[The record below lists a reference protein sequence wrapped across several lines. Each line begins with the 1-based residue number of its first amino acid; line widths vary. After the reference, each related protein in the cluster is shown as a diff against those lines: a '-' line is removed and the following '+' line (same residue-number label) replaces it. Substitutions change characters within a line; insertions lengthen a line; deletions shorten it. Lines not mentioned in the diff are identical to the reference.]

1 MDKPTILLIEEMRQ
15 KVADVANEYISQVPA
30 ITMADFFGTLAT
42 QFQGVARQQL
52 IQAQAEY
59 NKANESEVK
68 EDGGTRQKSN
78 RTTGNE

>member
-1 MDKPTILLIEEMRQ
+1 MEKPTILLIEEMRQ

-30 ITMADFFGTLAT
+30 VTMADFFGTLAT

-59 NKANESEVK
+59 NKANESEEK
-68 EDGGTRQKSN
+68 DNGGTRQKSN

>member
-1 MDKPTILLIEEMRQ
+1 MEKPTILLIEEMRQ

-30 ITMADFFGTLAT
+30 VTMADFFGTLAT

-68 EDGGTRQKSN
+68 EDGGTGQKSN

>member
-1 MDKPTILLIEEMRQ
+1 MEKPTILLIEEMRQ

-30 ITMADFFGTLAT
+30 VTMADFFGTLAT

-68 EDGGTRQKSN
+68 EDGGTRQESN

>member
-1 MDKPTILLIEEMRQ
+1 MEKPTILLIEEMRQ

-30 ITMADFFGTLAT
+30 VTMADFFGTLAT

-68 EDGGTRQKSN
+68 EVGGTGQKSN
-78 RTTGNE
+78 RTPGNE